1 MAKKRKKVAKKA
13 KSKATKKAAT
23 TPAPVAEPELLS
35 PITGLRNQIED
46 VFDRY
51 FHQWPDLWSRRGRL
65 WDFDQDFGSKFFERA
80 PTVDMSETDKGYE
93 ISAELPGMD
102 EDDVEVTVAGDM
114 LTIKGEKREEHEEKK
129 KDYHLKERR
138 FGKFQRSLHM
148 PKDTDANKVQASFKK
163 GVLNVELPR
172 KGGAKKKGR
181 KISITKG

>member
-1 MAKKRKKVAKKA
+1 MAQKRKKVAKKA
-13 KSKATKKAAT
+13 KTKVTKKVA
-23 TPAPVAEPELLS
+23 TPAPVAEPELLA
-35 PITGLRNQIED
+35 PITSLRDQIED

-51 FHQWPDLWSRRGRL
+51 FHQWPDLWSRRGHL
-65 WDFDQDFGSKFFERA
+65 FDFDQDFGAKFFERA
-80 PTVDMSETDKGYE
+80 PTVDMSETSKGYK

-102 EDDVEVTVAGDM
+102 EDDVEVTVSGDM

-138 FGKFQRSLHM
+138 FGTFQRSLRV
-148 PKDTDANKVQASFKK
+148 PKDADANKVQASFKK

-181 KISITKG
+181 KISIKKG